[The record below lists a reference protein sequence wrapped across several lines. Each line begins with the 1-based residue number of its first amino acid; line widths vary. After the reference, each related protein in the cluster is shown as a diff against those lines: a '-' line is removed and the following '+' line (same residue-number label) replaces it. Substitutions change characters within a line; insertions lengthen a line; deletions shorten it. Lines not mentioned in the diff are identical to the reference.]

1 MKNKIA
7 AVVLTA
13 TMIGTTVMPAANVFA
28 AETAES
34 EEAVV
39 TDEGEA
45 EVKET
50 KDIVVKDDAA
60 EADFE
65 GVWRLSS
72 LNLFGEAMDAGEYGM
87 DTSFIT
93 IQDGKMDIYSAPMY
107 SEETDVKGIDMTFE
121 NGKYVVNLDEDLVN
135 KISGEKDEDAVD
147 EDMTLIDTAELEGK
161 LKEITAG
168 NTSALEFQMTED
180 GQLVITCAI
189 NIENDFLTF
198 STHAIQLL
206 ADPSSDSEIEAAK
219 EAASTADDV
228 MLYDDETAED
238 ADTET
243 TDEDVTVNA

>member
-7 AVVLTA
+7 AVVLAA
-13 TMIGTTVMPAANVFA
+13 TMIGTAVMPAANVFA
-28 AETAES
+28 AKAVES
-34 EEAVV
+34 EETIVV
-39 TDEGEA
+39 DEDEA
-45 EVKET
+45 
-50 KDIVVKDDAA
+50 KDIVVKDDAV

-72 LNLFGEAMDAGEYGM
+72 LNLFGEAMNAGEYGM

-93 IQDGKMDIYSAPMY
+93 IQNGKMDIYSAPMY
-107 SEETDVKGIDMTFE
+107 GEETNVKGIDMTFE

-135 KISGEKDEDAVD
+135 KVNGEKEEEDAID
-147 EDMTLIDTAELEGK
+147 EDMTLIDTAELEEK

-206 ADPSSDSEIEAAK
+206 ADPSSDSEIEAVK

-238 ADTET
+238 ADAET

>member
-7 AVVLTA
+7 AVVLAA
-13 TMIGTTVMPAANVFA
+13 TMIGTAVMPAANVFA
-28 AETAES
+28 AKAVEN
-34 EEAVV
+34 EEVV
-39 TDEGEA
+39 TVDED
-45 EVKET
+45 ET

-107 SEETDVKGIDMTFE
+107 GEETNVKGIDMTFE

-135 KISGEKDEDAVD
+135 KVNGEKEEEDAID
-147 EDMTLIDTAELEGK
+147 EDMTLIDTAELEEK

-189 NIENDFLTF
+189 NIENEFLTF

-228 MLYDDETAED
+228 MLYDDKTAED

-243 TDEDVTVNA
+243 TEEDVTVNA

>member
-7 AVVLTA
+7 AVVLAA
-13 TMIGTTVMPAANVFA
+13 TMIGTAVMPAANVFA

-39 TDEGEA
+39 TDEDEA

-72 LNLFGEAMDAGEYGM
+72 LNLFGEAMNAGEYGM

-107 SEETDVKGIDMTFE
+107 GEETDVKGIDMTFE

-135 KISGEKDEDAVD
+135 RISGEKDDDAVD
-147 EDMTLIDTAELEGK
+147 EDMTLID
-161 LKEITAG
+161 TAG

-228 MLYDDETAED
+228 MLYDDKTAED

-243 TDEDVTVNA
+243 TDEDVTVNS

>member
-7 AVVLTA
+7 AVVLAA
-13 TMIGTTVMPAANVFA
+13 TMIGTAVMPAANVFA

-50 KDIVVKDDAA
+50 KDIVIKDDAA

-107 SEETDVKGIDMTFE
+107 GEETDVKGIDMTFE
-121 NGKYVVNLDEDLVN
+121 DGKYVVNLDEDLVN
-135 KISGEKDEDAVD
+135 KVSGEKEEDAVD
-147 EDMTLIDTAELEGK
+147 EDMTLVDTAELEEK

-228 MLYDDETAED
+228 MLYDDKTAED

-243 TDEDVTVNA
+243 TEEDVTVNA

>member
-7 AVVLTA
+7 AVVLAA
-13 TMIGTTVMPAANVFA
+13 TMIGTAVMPAANVFA
-28 AETAES
+28 AKAVEN
-34 EEAVV
+34 EEVV
-39 TDEGEA
+39 TVDED
-45 EVKET
+45 ET

-72 LNLFGEAMDAGEYGM
+72 LNLFGEAMNAGEYGM
-87 DTSFIT
+87 DASFIT

-107 SEETDVKGIDMTFE
+107 GEETDVKGIDTFE
-121 NGKYVVNLDEDLVN
+121 NGKYVVNLDENLVN
-135 KISGEKDEDAVD
+135 KINGEKDEDAVD

-228 MLYDDETAED
+228 MLYDDKTAGD

-243 TDEDVTVNA
+243 TDEDATVNA

>member
-7 AVVLTA
+7 AVVLAA
-13 TMIGTTVMPAANVFA
+13 TMIGTAVMPAANVFA
-28 AETAES
+28 AKAVES
-34 EEAVV
+34 EETIVV
-39 TDEGEA
+39 DEDEA
-45 EVKET
+45 
-50 KDIVVKDDAA
+50 KDIVVKDDAV

-72 LNLFGEAMDAGEYGM
+72 LNLFDEAMNAGEYGM

-93 IQDGKMDIYSAPMY
+93 IQNGKMDIYSAPMY
-107 SEETDVKGIDMTFE
+107 GEETNVKGIDMTFE

-135 KISGEKDEDAVD
+135 KVNGEKEEEDAID
-147 EDMTLIDTAELEGK
+147 EDMTLIDTAELEEK

-206 ADPSSDSEIEAAK
+206 ADPSSDSEIEAVK

-238 ADTET
+238 ADAET

>member
-7 AVVLTA
+7 AVVLAA
-13 TMIGTTVMPAANVFA
+13 TMIGTAVMPAANVFA
-28 AETAES
+28 AKAVES
-34 EEAVV
+34 EETIVV
-39 TDEGEA
+39 DEDEA
-45 EVKET
+45 
-50 KDIVVKDDAA
+50 KDIVVKDDAV

-72 LNLFGEAMDAGEYGM
+72 LNLFGEAMNAGEYGM

-93 IQDGKMDIYSAPMY
+93 IQNGKMDIYSAPMY
-107 SEETDVKGIDMTFE
+107 GEETNVKGIDMTFE

-135 KISGEKDEDAVD
+135 KVNGEKEEEDAID
-147 EDMTLIDTAELEGK
+147 EDMTLIDTAELEEK

-228 MLYDDETAED
+228 MLYDDKTAED

-243 TDEDVTVNA
+243 TEEDVTVNA

>member
-7 AVVLTA
+7 AVVLAA
-13 TMIGTTVMPAANVFA
+13 TMIGTAVMPAANVFA
-28 AETAES
+28 AKAVES
-34 EEAVV
+34 EETIVV
-39 TDEGEA
+39 DEDEA
-45 EVKET
+45 
-50 KDIVVKDDAA
+50 KDIVVKDDAV

-72 LNLFGEAMDAGEYGM
+72 LNLFGEAMNAGEYGM

-93 IQDGKMDIYSAPMY
+93 IQNGKMDIYSAPMY
-107 SEETDVKGIDMTFE
+107 GEETNVKGIDMTFE

-135 KISGEKDEDAVD
+135 KVNGEKEEEDAID
-147 EDMTLIDTAELEGK
+147 EDMTLIDTAELEEK

-228 MLYDDETAED
+228 MLYDDKTAED

-243 TDEDVTVNA
+243 TDEDATVNA

>member
-7 AVVLTA
+7 AVVLAA
-13 TMIGTTVMPAANVFA
+13 TMIGTAVMPAANVFA
-28 AETAES
+28 AKAVENKEVVAVDED
-34 EEAVV
+34 EA
-39 TDEGEA
+39 
-45 EVKET
+45 
-50 KDIVVKDDAA
+50 KDIVVKDDAV

-72 LNLFGEAMDAGEYGM
+72 LNLFGEAMNAGEYGM

-107 SEETDVKGIDMTFE
+107 GEETDVKGIDMTFE

-135 KISGEKDEDAVD
+135 KVNGEKEEEDAID
-147 EDMTLIDTAELEGK
+147 EDMTLIDTAELEEK

-189 NIENDFLTF
+189 NIENEFLTF

-228 MLYDDETAED
+228 MLYDDKTAED

-243 TDEDVTVNA
+243 TDEDATVNA

>member
-7 AVVLTA
+7 AVVLAA
-13 TMIGTTVMPAANVFA
+13 TMIGTAVMPAANVFA
-28 AETAES
+28 AKAVES
-34 EEAVV
+34 EETIVV
-39 TDEGEA
+39 DEDEA
-45 EVKET
+45 
-50 KDIVVKDDAA
+50 KDIVVKDDAV

-72 LNLFGEAMDAGEYGM
+72 LNLFGEAMNAGEYGM

-93 IQDGKMDIYSAPMY
+93 IQNGKMDIYSAPMY
-107 SEETDVKGIDMTFE
+107 GEETNVKGIDMTFE

-135 KISGEKDEDAVD
+135 KVNGEKEEEDAID
-147 EDMTLIDTAELEGK
+147 EDMTLIDTAELEEK

-206 ADPSSDSEIEAAK
+206 ADPSSDSEIEAVK

-228 MLYDDETAED
+228 MLYDDKTAED

-243 TDEDVTVNA
+243 TDEDATVNA

>member
-28 AETAES
+28 AKAVENKEVVAVDED
-34 EEAVV
+34 EA
-39 TDEGEA
+39 
-45 EVKET
+45 
-50 KDIVVKDDAA
+50 KDIVVKDDAV

-72 LNLFGEAMDAGEYGM
+72 LNLFGEAMNAGEYGM
-87 DTSFIT
+87 DTFFIT

-107 SEETDVKGIDMTFE
+107 GEETDVKGIDMTF
-121 NGKYVVNLDEDLVN
+121 DEDLVN

-243 TDEDVTVNA
+243 TEEDVTVNA

>member
-7 AVVLTA
+7 AVVLAA
-13 TMIGTTVMPAANVFA
+13 TIIGTAVMPAANVFA
-28 AETAES
+28 AKAVES
-34 EEAVV
+34 EETIVV
-39 TDEGEA
+39 DEDEA
-45 EVKET
+45 
-50 KDIVVKDDAA
+50 KDIVVKDDAV

-72 LNLFGEAMDAGEYGM
+72 LNLFGEAMNAGEYGM

-93 IQDGKMDIYSAPMY
+93 IQNGKMDIYSAPMY
-107 SEETDVKGIDMTFE
+107 GEETNVKGIDMTFE

-135 KISGEKDEDAVD
+135 KVNGEKEEEDAID
-147 EDMTLIDTAELEGK
+147 EDMTLIDTAELEEK

-228 MLYDDETAED
+228 MLYDDKTAED

-243 TDEDVTVNA
+243 TDEDATVNA